1 MWSQPFGECGGFSM
15 KASIFSSTHTTL
27 LIILMARGGSAPSA
41 ALTWALFEPVWGTGV
56 ALRMAVS
63 LQILGLV
70 AGVVA
75 ISLQL
80 TQSKWAALLGGLAL
94 CTGRYLYFSIG
105 EASLVAIA
113 GLPLIWGFFLCLR
126 MDTLIRPM
134 AAIGVVFCTVW
145 TALENPYLAPILPSV
160 LLVTS
165 IQKWVQGRTRLA
177 VVMCGTGALGLM
189 GLMWVATL
197 FKGAANPDYPREVAG
212 QMVSLLGR
220 SWEIID
226 LPWARLTWW
235 TLAWPEPLNWTVG
248 VDDARQASGGRYLG
262 LSVVAIGL
270 YGLVHAKLWRW
281 LALGVLCFA
290 LALGS
295 VHFGLSGLF
304 LFLNGLMDSIARPL
318 TQPTRFVLVLQLVL
332 ALGVASAAQL
342 AFQKHKG
349 YALALAGF
357 LLCDAFWVG
366 GLGLEIPTTP
376 LPEVDCSVT
385 GPVLLWPHDAQDGAQ
400 SQSQLYQLS
409 HEQPS
414 PHTAIASWATTE
426 VYDGPEGRRLSGQSA
441 CQSLEA
447 GTAWVSQHYCGG
459 GAPAWWRR
467 APRGLWFLRSLS
479 LGIELRGPGP
489 LIGPCSAG
497 TSRKACEEWMDP
509 RRHLLLVTEFR
520 KQPSTKGFQQSSRF
534 GHAQSVVQRNRAGE
548 RYSFFIS
555 RRLQAANRGVAQ
567 LLV

>member
-1 MWSQPFGECGGFSM
+1 MIGAGPDVVSTLWGMWWFQHEG
-15 KASIFSSTHTTL
+15 ASIFSSTHTTL
-27 LIILMARGGSAPSA
+27 ANYPDGVLGVVLAPSA

-126 MDTLIRPM
+126 MDTQIRPM

-177 VVMCGTGALGLM
+177 AVMCGTGALGLM
-189 GLMWVATL
+189 GLMWVASL

-262 LSVVAIGL
+262 LSVVTIGL
-270 YGLVHAKLWRW
+270 FGLIQAKLWRW
-281 LALGVLCFA
+281 LALGGLCFA

-304 LFLNGLMDSIARPL
+304 LFLNGLMDAIARPL

-332 ALGVASAAQL
+332 AIGVASAAQV
-342 AFQKHKG
+342 AFQRHKG

-414 PHTAIASWATTE
+414 PHTAIASWATTG
-426 VYDGPEGRRLSGQSA
+426 DRTMDALRAAGFRLD
-441 CQSLEA
+441 
-447 GTAWVSQHYCGG
+447 SQRVNLSRLTQLGYRSIIVEG
-459 GAPAWWRR
+459 GAPAWVAEARLE
-467 APRGLWFLRSLS
+467 ACGSLQVLD
-479 LGIELRGPGP
+479 LG
-489 LIGPCSAG
+489 
-497 TSRKACEEWMDP
+497 D
-509 RRHLLLVTEFR
+509 
-520 KQPSTKGFQQSSRF
+520 
-534 GHAQSVVQRNRAGE
+534 
-548 RYSFFIS
+548 
-555 RRLQAANRGVAQ
+555 
-567 LLV
+567 